1 LSSKQDHQ
9 RGYTLIEIMVVIAV
23 LALIAT
29 VAVGSINQTLN
40 RRYSSEAEQFL
51 IWLNQMSDMAVMQGA
66 AFGVVGEVNKKT
78 KKITQLNAAIYYR
91 NKWVKVSFPEPYIPG
106 EGATISWVDD
116 TPESE
121 PLFFQQQPET
131 ETSNND
137 AELSSSQEKKLI
149 TPFIAFLPD
158 GYVEP
163 KLDVILRYE
172 NYKIIYNYSWDIEN
186 LRIRMDKKNEM
197 LQ

>member
-1 LSSKQDHQ
+1 
-9 RGYTLIEIMVVIAV
+9 MVVIAV

-40 RRYSSEAEQFL
+40 RRYSSEAEQFS

-66 AFGVVGEVNKKT
+66 AFGVVGEINKKT

-91 NKWVKVSFPEPYIPG
+91 NKWVKVSFPQPYIPG
-106 EGATISWVDD
+106 EGALISWVDE
-116 TPESE
+116 TPEDE
-121 PLFFQQQPET
+121 PLFIQQQEI
-131 ETSNND
+131 ESSSND
-137 AELSSSQEKKLI
+137 AELISSQEKKLI

-172 NYKIIYNYSWDIEN
+172 NYEIIYNYSWDIEN
-186 LRIRMDKKNEM
+186 LRIRMDKKNEE
-197 LQ
+197 L

>member
-1 LSSKQDHQ
+1 MSSKQDHQ

-91 NKWVKVSFPEPYIPG
+91 NKWVKVSFPEPYVPG

-116 TPESE
+116 TTEGE

-137 AELSSSQEKKLI
+137 SELSSSQEKKLI

-172 NYKIIYNYSWDIEN
+172 NYKIFYNYSWDIEN

-197 LQ
+197 L

>member
-1 LSSKQDHQ
+1 MPSKHSCQ

-23 LALIAT
+23 LALIAA

-40 RRYSSEAEQFL
+40 RRYSSEAEKL
-51 IWLNQMSDMAVMQGA
+51 LVWLNQIADMAVMQGA
-66 AFGVVGEVNKKT
+66 AFGVVPEKNKKT

-106 EGATISWVDD
+106 EGAKISWLD
-116 TPESE
+116 ESSEDE
-121 PLFFQQQPET
+121 PLFFQQKPEIKDST
-131 ETSNND
+131 TD
-137 AELSSSQEKKLI
+137 PELSSQQEKKLL

-163 KLDVILRYE
+163 EVSIMLRYE
-172 NYKIIYNYSWDIEN
+172 NYKLIYNYMWDVDN
-186 LRIRMDKKNEM
+186 LRIRMDKKNE
-197 LQ
+197 LL

>member
-1 LSSKQDHQ
+1 
-9 RGYTLIEIMVVIAV
+9 MVVIAV

-51 IWLNQMSDMAVMQGA
+51 IWLNQISDMAVLQGA
-66 AFGVVGEVNKKT
+66 AFGVIGEVDKKT
-78 KKITQLNAAIYYR
+78 KKVTQLNAAIYYR

-106 EGATISWVDD
+106 EGAVISWVDD
-116 TPESE
+116 APESE
-121 PLFFQQQPET
+121 PLFVQQQPET

-137 AELSSSQEKKLI
+137 SELSSSKGKKLI

-158 GYVEP
+158 GYIEP
-163 KLDVILRYE
+163 ELNVILRYE
-172 NYKIIYNYSWDIEN
+172 NYKLIYNYSWDIEN

-197 LQ
+197 L

>member
-1 LSSKQDHQ
+1 MSSKQDHQ

-91 NKWVKVSFPEPYIPG
+91 NKWVKVTFPEPYIPG

-197 LQ
+197 L

>member
-1 LSSKQDHQ
+1 MSSKHDYQ

-40 RRYSSEAEQFL
+40 RRYSSEAEQFS

-91 NKWVKVSFPEPYIPG
+91 NKWVKVPFPEPYIPG

-137 AELSSSQEKKLI
+137 SELSSSQEKKLI

-172 NYKIIYNYSWDIEN
+172 NYKIIFNYSWDIEN

-197 LQ
+197 L

>member
-1 LSSKQDHQ
+1 MYSKHDHQ

-40 RRYSSEAEQFL
+40 RRYSSEAEQFS
-51 IWLNQMSDMAVMQGA
+51 IWLNQVSDMAVMQGA

-91 NKWVKVSFPEPYIPG
+91 NKWVKVSFPEPYILG
-106 EGATISWVDD
+106 EGATISWADETSED
-116 TPESE
+116 E
-121 PLFFQQQPET
+121 PLFFQQKQEAA
-131 ETSNND
+131 ESSSND
-137 AELSSSQEKKLI
+137 SEISSSQEKKLI

-163 KLDVILRYE
+163 ELSVVLRYE
-172 NYKIIYNYSWDIEN
+172 NYKIIYNYLWDVEN
-186 LRIRMDKKNEM
+186 LRIRMDKKNEV
-197 LQ
+197 L

>member
-1 LSSKQDHQ
+1 MFSKHDHQ

-40 RRYSSEAEQFL
+40 RRYSSEAEQFS
-51 IWLNQMSDMAVMQGA
+51 IWLNQVSDMAVMQGA

-91 NKWVKVSFPEPYIPG
+91 NKWVKVSFPEPYILG
-106 EGATISWVDD
+106 EGATISWVDETSED
-116 TPESE
+116 E
-121 PLFFQQQPET
+121 PLFFQQKQEAA
-131 ETSNND
+131 ESSSND
-137 AELSSSQEKKLI
+137 SEISSSQAKKLI

-158 GYVEP
+158 GYIEP
-163 KLDVILRYE
+163 ELSVVLRYE
-172 NYKIIYNYSWDIEN
+172 NYKIIYNYLWDVEN
-186 LRIRMDKKNEM
+186 LRIRMDKKNEV
-197 LQ
+197 L

>member
-1 LSSKQDHQ
+1 LSSTHDYQ

-40 RRYSSEAEQFL
+40 RRYSSEAEQFS

-91 NKWVKVSFPEPYIPG
+91 NKWVKVTFPEPYIPG

-121 PLFFQQQPET
+121 PLFFQQQPEI
-131 ETSNND
+131 ETPNND
-137 AELSSSQEKKLI
+137 SELSSSQEKKLI

-172 NYKIIYNYSWDIEN
+172 NYKIIFNYSWDIEN

-197 LQ
+197 L

>member
-1 LSSKQDHQ
+1 MSNKQDHQ

-91 NKWVKVSFPEPYIPG
+91 NKWVKVSFPEPYTPG
-106 EGATISWVDD
+106 EGAVISWVDD
-116 TPESE
+116 TPEGE

-137 AELSSSQEKKLI
+137 SEFSSSSKEKKLI

-197 LQ
+197 L

>member
-1 LSSKQDHQ
+1 MFIRHDHQ

-40 RRYSSEAEQFL
+40 RRYSSEAEQFS
-51 IWLNQMSDMAVMQGA
+51 IWLNQMSDIAVMQGA
-66 AFGVVGEVNKKT
+66 AFGVVGEINKKT

-197 LQ
+197 L

>member
-1 LSSKQDHQ
+1 MSSKQDHQ

-91 NKWVKVSFPEPYIPG
+91 NKWVKVTFPEPYIPG

-137 AELSSSQEKKLI
+137 SELSLSKEKKLI

-158 GYVEP
+158 GYIEP

-197 LQ
+197 L

>member
-1 LSSKQDHQ
+1 MSSKHDYQ

-40 RRYSSEAEQFL
+40 RRYSSEAEQFS

-137 AELSSSQEKKLI
+137 SELSLSKEKKLI

-158 GYVEP
+158 GYIEP

-197 LQ
+197 L

>member
-1 LSSKQDHQ
+1 MSSKHDYQ

-40 RRYSSEAEQFL
+40 RRYSSEAEQFS
-51 IWLNQMSDMAVMQGA
+51 IWLDQMSDMAVMQGA

-91 NKWVKVSFPEPYIPG
+91 NKWVKVSFPEPYVPG

-116 TPESE
+116 TLESE

-137 AELSSSQEKKLI
+137 SELSSSQEKKLI

-172 NYKIIYNYSWDIEN
+172 NYKIIFNYSWDIEN

-197 LQ
+197 L

>member
-1 LSSKQDHQ
+1 MSSKQDHQ

-78 KKITQLNAAIYYR
+78 KKITQLNATIYYR
-91 NKWVKVSFPEPYIPG
+91 NKWVKVTFPEPYIPG

-172 NYKIIYNYSWDIEN
+172 NYKIIFNYSWDIEN

>member
-1 LSSKQDHQ
+1 MSSKQDHQ

-106 EGATISWVDD
+106 EGAVISWVDD

-137 AELSSSQEKKLI
+137 SEFSSSSKEKKLI

-197 LQ
+197 L

>member
-1 LSSKQDHQ
+1 MSSKQDHQ

-137 AELSSSQEKKLI
+137 SELSSSQEKKLI

-172 NYKIIYNYSWDIEN
+172 NYKIIFNYSWDIEN

-197 LQ
+197 L

>member
-1 LSSKQDHQ
+1 
-9 RGYTLIEIMVVIAV
+9 MVVIAV

-78 KKITQLNAAIYYR
+78 KKITQLNATIYYR
-91 NKWVKVSFPEPYIPG
+91 NKWVKVTFPEPYIPG

-137 AELSSSQEKKLI
+137 SELSSSQEKKLI

-172 NYKIIYNYSWDIEN
+172 NYKIIFNYSWDIEN

-197 LQ
+197 L

>member
-78 KKITQLNAAIYYR
+78 KKITQLNATIYYR
-91 NKWVKVSFPEPYIPG
+91 NKWVKVTFPEPYIPG

-116 TPESE
+116 TTEGE

-137 AELSSSQEKKLI
+137 SELSSSQEKKLI

-172 NYKIIYNYSWDIEN
+172 NYKIIFNYSWDIEN

-197 LQ
+197 L